1 MPHGARHLPPRWHGQ
16 ARGHL
21 PPLTSAAPQALC
33 RLPQHFPVRPNLV
46 RSATVSEDACVQSPI
61 RIQRRPN
68 KNAGTQSQQLRRPP
82 TDVPRL
88 CGLDVCV
95 PRFPSGS
102 WHALLLLL
110 LLSSDRENHDRG
122 ERQQQVRWRGF
133 QRHDAGR
140 LPSFARTHIRNHS
153 GNANVTVRERAAGR
167 RGARLSD
174 RAGRQT
180 SLHRRRARRSDSRP
194 TADGGVHD
202 QPGVEGLEAALAS
215 TVDKLMRGARC
226 AAGDGRYQEERD
238 RQSGA

>member
-82 TDVPRL
+82 TDVPRP

-122 ERQQQVRWRGF
+122 ERQQQLLRG
-133 QRHDAGR
+133 G
-140 LPSFARTHIRNHS
+140 

-226 AAGDGRYQEERD
+226 AAGDGRYREERD
-238 RQSGA
+238 RRSGA

>member
-82 TDVPRL
+82 TDVPRP

-110 LLSSDRENHDRG
+110 LSSDRENHDRG
-122 ERQQQVRWRGF
+122 ERQQ

-180 SLHRRRARRSDSRP
+180 SLHRMRARRSDSRP

-202 QPGVEGLEAALAS
+202 QPGVEGLEAA
-215 TVDKLMRGARC
+215 C
-226 AAGDGRYQEERD
+226 AAGDGRYREERD
-238 RQSGA
+238 RRSGA